1 MEIIEVIEKSETKA
15 FHQVPFLIY
24 KDFKNWI
31 PHLQQDIEK
40 IFDPATNKAF
50 RGGEAKRWILKDDK
64 GVVIGRIAAFIDPKY
79 YKSFK
84 QPTGGIGFFECINNK
99 DAAFLLFNTAKKYLL
114 DKGMKA
120 IDGPINFGEKNEYWG
135 LLVQNF

>member
-50 RGGEAKRWILKDDK
+50 RGGESKRWILKDDK

-84 QPTGGIGFFECINNK
+84 ISGRIIFPKTTQFMG
-99 DAAFLLFNTAKKYLL
+99 
-114 DKGMKA
+114 
-120 IDGPINFGEKNEYWG
+120 
-135 LLVQNF
+135 Q